1 MSSDKPRKMI
11 DEMNSEQDQTSIQV
25 AERKLEQ
32 LKSLLG
38 EINTFVV
45 AVSGGID
52 STLLAFVAGR
62 LHEVNAS
69 MAHAISPA
77 VPRHATERV
86 RNYAEAENWQLKVS
100 EVGEFNDERYMSNP
114 VDRCYYCKTNLY
126 DYIEK
131 EVNVQILSG
140 TNVDDLSDFRPGL
153 KAAEQHGVR
162 HPYVEVGIDKATIR
176 EIAKLLGL
184 KDLADLPASPCLS
197 SRVETG
203 IPIRGRWLE
212 AIDDI
217 EQQIRQSYQVDT
229 VRCRIRQEGIV
240 IEMSSGQL
248 SQLSDSQRYEIQA
261 MVRNVFP
268 AGISQHQ
275 VHFEEYRMGSAFVHA
290 N

>member
-1 MSSDKPRKMI
+1 MMI

-62 LHEVNAS
+62 LHDVKAS
-69 MAHAISPA
+69 MLHAISPA

-126 DYIEK
+126 DFIEK

-153 KAAEQHGVR
+153 KAAEQHAVR
-162 HPYVEVGIDKATIR
+162 HPYVEVGIDKAMIR
-176 EIAKLLGL
+176 DTAKLLEL
-184 KDLADLPASPCLS
+184 NDLADLPASPCLS

-229 VRCRIRQEGIV
+229 IRCRIRQEGVV

-290 N
+290 IQ